1 MNRIFY
7 TISADKSFLLLYNET
22 NYLLGGLP
30 MATISLCMIV
40 KNEEAVLDRCLS
52 SIADLMDEIVIIDTG
67 STDRTKE
74 IAGHY
79 TDQIY
84 DFPWQNDFSAARNFS
99 FSKAAMDYI
108 YTADADEVLDYEN
121 HKRFVH
127 LKKSLLPE
135 IEIVQMKYITCGE
148 YNTVMNIQNEYRPKL
163 YKRLRQFRWID
174 PIHET
179 VQTQP
184 LIFDSDIEILHIPQS
199 CHSKRDFSLFL
210 HAFGNGQPISDKLH
224 SMYAKELF
232 ISGTDEDFLQAQTV
246 FMQTLLNESCD
257 CGHHTNESSLPES
270 RYAGRLPEAICVLC
284 RCMRIQNRIPDFFKY
299 ALRAMAYHPCS
310 EICCELGR
318 YFYENKDYEEAVR
331 WYYCAANETS
341 SILNVRTSGILPLEG
356 MEQCYG
362 QLAEACP
369 DRKEEYNNLSAE
381 YHNAAASWK
390 MPEENDHF

>member
-1 MNRIFY
+1 
-7 TISADKSFLLLYNET
+7 
-22 NYLLGGLP
+22 

-52 SIADLMDEIVIIDTG
+52 SIADLMDEIIIIDTG

-74 IAGHY
+74 IASHY

-84 DFPWQNDFSAARNFS
+84 GFPWQNDFSAARNFS
-99 FSKAAMDYI
+99 FSKASMDYI

-121 HKRFVH
+121 HKRFVY

-184 LIFDSDIEILHIPQS
+184 LIFDSDIEILHMPQS
-199 CHSKRDFSLFL
+199 RHSQRDFSLFL

-224 SMYAKELF
+224 SMYAKELM
-232 ISGTDEDFLQAQTV
+232 ISGTDEDFLQAQPV
-246 FMQTLLNESCD
+246 FMQTILHESQNYGYPD
-257 CGHHTNESSLPES
+257 TESSFTTTGS
-270 RYAGRLPEAICVLC
+270 CSGRLSEAVCILC
-284 RCMRIQNRIPDFFKY
+284 HCMRIENKIPDFFKY

-310 EICCELGR
+310 EICCELGA
-318 YFYENKDYEEAVR
+318 YFYETEEYEEAVR
-331 WYYCAANETS
+331 WYSCAANETS
-341 SILNVRTSGILPLEG
+341 SILNVRTSGNLPLEG
-356 MEQCYG
+356 LAQCYT
-362 QLAEACP
+362 QLAELCP
-369 DRKEEYNNLSAE
+369 DRMEAYQNLSAE
-381 YHNAAASWK
+381 YHNAAASWE
-390 MPEENDHF
+390 MPKE